1 MGSSR
6 RSLRECYDGNDR
18 HRAEGDEPRH
28 RGRPARARILFQL
41 SAAVAVAALAAGC
54 GSSGTSSSSSSPSAS
69 GASASGTSTA
79 SAAASGTYNIG
90 LIADLSGNGG
100 VDLPFEQAI
109 VGSVKAANAREPVHG
124 HTFNLITCDSQTND
138 NADAACGQE
147 MVSDHVVA
155 VFDLSGEA
163 AALPYLQSAG
173 IPDLNDGAL
182 PQDWTSSVS
191 FATNTLGLT
200 STVGFIA
207 LAKTQGCQSIAAV
220 STIAGTPEAAAA
232 QENALSGASKAAGIA
247 FKDYINVPATAPDL
261 APYVAQAVGKG
272 IDCIALEGLG
282 AQEVSMLNAMTTE
295 PSNIKVIT
303 GISFLSAPGEAAS
316 LEPIAAKL
324 GSRLVVLTAT
334 ENVAE
339 PPNSLVKQWVSDQ
352 DGYGGTTPDLGSS
365 VAQTFWAEQQ
375 LLTQVANKV
384 YPDVTASTVLK
395 ALGQVSDFWPGV
407 SPPVSFDK
415 PVPNAFGPRVFAV
428 WIAPTKYVNG
438 TSFPRTGPFI
448 NLLTGATSNN
458 TQAG

>member
-1 MGSSR
+1 MGSWR
-6 RSLRECYDGNDR
+6 RSLREGN
-18 HRAEGDEPRH
+18 H
-28 RGRPARARILFQL
+28 GRPARARVGFQV
-41 SAAVAVAALAAGC
+41 SAALAVAALAAAGC
-54 GSSGTSSSSSSPSAS
+54 SSSSSSSSTTPAASTPASSTSAS
-69 GASASGTSTA
+69 STPASST
-79 SAAASGTYNIG
+79 SAAGAYNLG

-100 VDLPFEQAI
+100 IDLPFEQAI
-109 VGSVKAANAREPVHG
+109 VGSVAAANAREPVHG
-124 HTFNLITCDSQTND
+124 HKFNLIVCDSQTNE

-155 VFDLSGEA
+155 VFDLAGED

-173 IPDLNDGAL
+173 IPDLNDGVL
-182 PQDWTSSVS
+182 PQDWTSPVS

-200 STVGFIA
+200 STVGFMA
-207 LAKTQGCQSIAAV
+207 LAKTQGCTTIAAV
-220 STIAGTPEAAAA
+220 STLAATPAAAA
-232 QENALSGASKAAGIA
+232 AEEGALSASAKADDMA
-247 FKDYINVPATAPDL
+247 FKDFINVPETAPDL
-261 APYVAQAVGKG
+261 APYVAQAVAKG

-282 AQEVSMLNAMTTE
+282 AQEVSMLNAMVTE
-295 PSNIKVIT
+295 PGNIKVIT

-334 ENVAE
+334 ENVAD

-352 DGYGGTTPDLGSS
+352 DSYGGKTPDLGSS

-375 LLTQVANKV
+375 LLTQVADQV
-384 YPDVTASTVLK
+384 YPDVTASTLLK
-395 ALGQVSDFWPGV
+395 GLDHVSDFWPGV

-448 NLLTGATSNN
+448 DLLTGATSEN